1 MSRLEC
7 GVNALRRA
15 SSTRSLPLFLIICRN
30 GLSDTQKF
38 FGPCYEKVS
47 FLAFLFLERAGIG
60 AAPDCR
66 PTSAIQL
73 LILQRFLRQ
82 ANLWIKRG
90 DAIATQEQKID
101 GNERHRYFNSDI
113 RAPLIV
119 AK

>member
-15 SSTRSLPLFLIICRN
+15 SSTRSLPLFLIIRIN

-47 FLAFLFLERAGIG
+47 FLAFLFLERHEIG
-60 AAPDCR
+60 TVSDCC
-66 PTSAIQL
+66 PASTIQL
-73 LILQRFLRQ
+73 LILQWFLWQ
-82 ANLWIKRG
+82 ANLRIKRG
-90 DAIATQEQKID
+90 DTVAAQEQKID